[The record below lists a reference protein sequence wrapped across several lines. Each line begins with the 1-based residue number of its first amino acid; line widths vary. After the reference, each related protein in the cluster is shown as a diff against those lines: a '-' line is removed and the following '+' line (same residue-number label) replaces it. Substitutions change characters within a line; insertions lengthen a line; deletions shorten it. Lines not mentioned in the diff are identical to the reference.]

1 MRSEILDAP
10 IEDHGRAHDRDLADD
25 FAGLA
30 ARTQRQARVKAGNV
44 AREQQI
50 ALSIENVEYG
60 LIVESGEIAL
70 EQRLIGAGVAAY
82 LDARHPRCEDG
93 EPDDTVI
100 DRLRRDADGGE
111 IDRKSTRLNSSHVKI
126 SY

>member
-1 MRSEILDAP
+1 PSSPALPPFPTRRSS
-10 IEDHGRAHDRDLADD
+10 DL
-25 FAGLA
+25 
-30 ARTQRQARVKAGNV
+30 
-44 AREQQI
+44 REQQI

-70 EQRLIGAGVAAY
+70 EQRFIGAGVAAY
-82 LDARHPRCEDG
+82 LDARHPRCEDV